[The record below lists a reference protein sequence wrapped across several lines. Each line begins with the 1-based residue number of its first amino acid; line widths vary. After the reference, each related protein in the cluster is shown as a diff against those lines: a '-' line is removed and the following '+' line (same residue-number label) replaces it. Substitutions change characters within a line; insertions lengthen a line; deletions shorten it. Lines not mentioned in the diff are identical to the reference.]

1 MNLQRRLDALEETNI
16 RENNRDYSKLRA
28 LRISLNSG
36 EFETDSPLENDLI
49 LLENKYL
56 ANTELSILRSLV
68 PQANIENITFE
79 TIRSSDEKGI
89 LVKIVY
95 SISDVVEKDTISQW
109 FDQQEYEKYFQVK
122 TNLWLFKKGTF
133 GSSYDRKIES
143 LETPALDSYAV
154 TAGELLDVDTESNV
168 TKFKFEKVY
177 KLEEEPYGMDFEV
190 ITSFDVMQLELDY
203 DIEFISSQY
212 GTELRK
218 KVTILNG
225 GTVQYPIQDFRIRE
239 ELKGFTLDDSRREDF
254 EFLLQDV
261 RKKRNIDR
269 DNSKDFFSDFWVT
282 RNAQGEAK
290 FIFIFDIESFLKK
303 QSQYK
308 EFYKRM
314 NLMERK
320 TVRKGIDIPSIKIKR
335 KRVKVLEDK
344 HGRHVIDFKDQYTL
358 ETVVETC
365 KYKNRSNI
373 KKVITDK
380 GSIME
385 INISGTSNK
394 DLMFL
399 TGTDYQ
405 MSEITDGIYAYGVSV
420 EIIDTTRQLLM
431 KKIQK
436 FNEEINKIKKIL
448 NDSLLPKNYDARNNL
463 YKKPIRK
470 TTEES
475 FASLQNKV
483 TDMYNIFVKPLVYRN
498 SDDVII
504 LRERRLK
511 NKIRK
516 LFNLNSVRSPVELE
530 MLIEIM
536 ESLFRTATS
545 AIGEPASRFVGKK
558 DSRSS
563 DPRITSEKYYTSAEK
578 VFDSNVPKL
587 QGIDYL
593 YNVEEQDLSEAQK
606 ELLTLTKDTGDV
618 GVKVIDGAQWESR
631 TDQEIGRF
639 FPTGTTSINFPELSS
654 NPSADTSVSL
664 TGEGSEFL
672 TMSLFSDPTRQ
683 SPLSFLGSTNAS
695 SSSDI
700 IRRNILSAAAFRT
713 VPGVPRILA
722 SEDREELMFFSQ
734 YGVTFEDDVDK
745 LSVLGQDSGVRFSGT
760 RNASPDN
767 DVEVNLV
774 EEFEEDVE
782 RRNFEEFVFSKM
794 SEPLSNPM
802 LGSISMFN
810 ETEFGLSLNNIEN
823 FRENVDIF
831 SRDMSEEV
839 RQAPNQVL
847 SYSLATAT
855 PSIDTGRSAVVTQG
869 FLTKIEY
876 LSGFNSDEQDE
887 NVNSP
892 IWKSMTID
900 AYKSNANRNLLCRIT
915 PFQRESSGIR
925 ITKTNHPIYDSF
937 FVIKPVGNF
946 TYEYTESFEEEFV
959 ELGARIREER
969 AELLRYELQE
979 LVGEKRMLELIERPL
994 KERALETIFEPQ
1006 LVIIRNPNNYR
1017 WAGPYSDYQLSAN
1030 RAIREYESSGLRGFA
1045 LRYRSSVTEVSIG
1058 RLQLSDDGGWSSP
1071 QNRVNMLDSNSE
1083 ARELLEQIR
1092 EIEDRIVFDL
1102 TKEIRDKKE
1111 QIEEEGYLY
1120 EVEEAEGGR
1129 PVVIVRPRR
1138 GRNDPANY

>member
-1 MNLQRRLDALEETNI
+1 MNLQRRLDALEETDI
-16 RENNRDYSKLRA
+16 RENDRDYSKLRA

-49 LLENKYL
+49 LLEDKYL
-56 ANTELSILRSLV
+56 ANSELSILRSLV

-95 SISDVVEKDTISQW
+95 SISDVVETDAISQW

-122 TNLWLFKKGTF
+122 TNLWLFKEGTF
-133 GSSYDRKIES
+133 GSSYDRKIKS
-143 LETPALDSYAV
+143 LETAALDSSAT

-203 DIEFISSQY
+203 DIEFVSSQY

-218 KVTILNG
+218 KVTILDQ
-225 GTVQYPIQDFRIRE
+225 GTVRYPIQDFRIRQ

-254 EFLLQDV
+254 EFLLKDV
-261 RKKRNIDR
+261 RRKRNIDK
-269 DNSKDFFSDFWVT
+269 DNAKDFFSDFWVT

-290 FIFIFDIESFLKK
+290 FIFIFDIESFFKK

-320 TVRKGIDIPSIKIKR
+320 SVRKGVDIPSIKIKR

-344 HGRHVIDFKDQYTL
+344 HGRHVIDFKDKYTL
-358 ETVVETC
+358 DTVVETC
-365 KYKNRSNI
+365 KYRNRQNI
-373 KKVITDK
+373 KKVVTDK

-394 DLMFL
+394 DLIFL

-405 MSEITDGIYAYGVSV
+405 MSQITDGVYAYGVSV
-420 EIIDTTRQLLM
+420 EIVDTMRQLLM
-431 KKIQK
+431 KKIQN
-436 FNEEINKIKKIL
+436 FNEEVDKIKKIL
-448 NDSLLPKNYDARNNL
+448 NNSLLPKNYDARTNL
-463 YKKPIRK
+463 YKKPLSEI
-470 TTEES
+470 TEES
-475 FASLQNKV
+475 FATLQDKV

-504 LRERRLK
+504 IRERRLK
-511 NKIRK
+511 RRIRK
-516 LFNLNSVRSPVELE
+516 LFNLNSVKSPIELE

-578 VFDSNVPKL
+578 VFDSNIPKL

-593 YNVEEQDLSEAQK
+593 YNVAEEDLSEAQK
-606 ELLTLTKDTGDV
+606 ELLTLAKDTGDV

-631 TDQEIGRF
+631 TGQEISRF
-639 FPTGTTSINFPELSS
+639 FPAGTTSIDFPELSS
-654 NPSADTSVSL
+654 DPSADNNVSL

-683 SPLSFLGSTNAS
+683 SPLSFLGSTNAA

-700 IRRNILSAAAFRT
+700 IRRNILSTAIPRI
-713 VPGVPRILA
+713 VPGLPRILG

-745 LSVLGQDSGVRFSGT
+745 LSVLGQDSGVRFSGA
-760 RNASPDN
+760 RNFSPDN
-767 DVEVNLV
+767 DVEVDLV
-774 EEFEEDVE
+774 EEFQEDVE

-810 ETEFGLSLNNIEN
+810 ATEFGLSLNNIEN

-847 SYSLATAT
+847 SYSLPTTT
-855 PSIDTGRSAVVTQG
+855 PSINTGRSAVVTEG
-869 FLTKIEY
+869 FLTKVEY
-876 LSGFNSDEQDE
+876 LSGFNSDQQDE

-900 AYKSNANRNLLCRIT
+900 AYKSNANRNLLCRIM
-915 PFQRESSGIR
+915 PFQRESAGIR
-925 ITKTNHPIYDSF
+925 TTKTNHPIYDSF

-959 ELGARIREER
+959 ELAGRIREER

-994 KERALETIFEPQ
+994 KERALETILEPQ
-1006 LVIIRNPNNYR
+1006 IEIIRTPNNYR
-1017 WAGPYSDYQLSAN
+1017 WNGNWVDYEMAT
-1030 RAIREYESSGLRGFA
+1030 RREIAEYEARGVRGFD
-1045 LRYRSSVTEVSIG
+1045 LRWISSVIEVKHG
-1058 RLQLSDDGGWSSP
+1058 RMHVRDNGGWNSP
-1071 QNRVNMLDSNSE
+1071 QNQINLLDSSSQ
-1083 ARELLEQIR
+1083 ARELLEQIK
-1092 EIEDRIVFDL
+1092 EIERRISVEL
-1102 TKEIRDKKE
+1102 AEEIRDKEK
-1111 QIEEEGYLY
+1111 QIEQEGYLY

-1129 PVVIVRPRR
+1129 PVVRVSPRR